1 LISNAIA
8 VTGKSILKEDK
19 KLHTYLGWLPSSLT
33 QLRSR
38 LLLLSFFVEVIRLK
52 AEPALAASSF
62 KTVSNISC
70 LPNLHE
76 MKLGAALR
84 RNDDAN
90 GVGSRLTRN
99 RWKRTFPRNAIYYFC
114 QWRRFITDYRGQGCS
129 TQKITSTIIRQGW

>member
-19 KLHTYLGWLPSSLT
+19 KLHTYIGWLPSSLSL
-33 QLRSR
+33 LRSR
-38 LLLLSFFVEVIRLK
+38 LLLLSFFVEVILLK
-52 AEPALAASSF
+52 AEPALAASSL
-62 KTVSNISC
+62 TVSNIFC
-70 LPNLHE
+70 LPNLHR

-90 GVGSRLTRN
+90 GVGSRLTRD
-99 RWKRTFPRNAIYYFC
+99 RCKRTFPRNAIYYFC

-129 TQKITSTIIRQGW
+129 TQKITSTIIRRGW